1 MNLLFGGEK
10 LNPEHKKIEG
20 HDHFYGIY
28 IYIYIYI
35 YIERERERER
45 GLRSKGEL
53 HSLDMISVL
62 KTGKYE

>member
-28 IYIYIYI
+28 IYIYR
-35 YIERERERER
+35 ERERERER
-45 GLRSKGEL
+45 IKVERRAPFS
-53 HSLDMISVL
+53 
-62 KTGKYE
+62 